1 MTEKHER
8 TGDQKGGPMSV
19 DTELQRHRQ
28 DWDGFVRL
36 TIFVAGGVAVL
47 LILMAAFLVTTH

>member
-1 MTEKHER
+1 
-8 TGDQKGGPMSV
+8 MSV

-47 LILMAAFLVTTH
+47 LILMAAFLVTMH